1 MNPATKQLIAAIP
14 TIAKDKQVFL
24 SKTKLL
30 KLLYLFDVEYFR
42 QHRSTFT
49 GFAWKF
55 FHLGPWTHE
64 IDTILEDLIR
74 EEVLIARQSA
84 RPDFDSTTYVPVKDQ
99 QIGVVLSDIHDE
111 FALKRVL
118 NAWIDRQL
126 GEILDH
132 VYFHT
137 EPMKNA
143 VRNTPLDFSM
153 VQSQQPERYV
163 RAQSGTAPKDAKR
176 IRQTFRERQAQLPSS
191 HLSPIDFTPP
201 RYDDEFFQAMAKLET
216 ERA

>member
-1 MNPATKQLIAAIP
+1 MNPATKQLIAAIA

-137 EPMKNA
+137 EYAARFQHGPISATRTLCPSSIWYCAKGCQANPS
-143 VRNTPLDFSM
+143 NL
-153 VQSQQPERYV
+153 Q
-163 RAQSGTAPKDAKR
+163 GTA
-176 IRQTFRERQAQLPSS
+176 SS
-191 HLSPIDFTPP
+191 APFKPP
-201 RYDDEFFQAMAKLET
+201 QPNRFYT
-216 ERA
+216 TTI